1 MEVSEGIF
9 NAALAGEFGVPVAF
23 AVHIVMSLATAQ
35 RAKRTVVE
43 GAVRQP

>member
-1 MEVSEGIF
+1 V
-9 NAALAGEFGVPVAF
+9 FGVPVAF